1 MKSPKLPH
9 SYDIIGDILIFEVKE
24 KLNSKQEKQI
34 AEALLK
40 QNKNVKVVA
49 KRSSIHEGKY
59 RLRKIKILSGEKR
72 KETLHKESGLNFK
85 LDVEKCYFSERS
97 SNERLRIANLVKKD
111 EMVLVM
117 FSGVAPFPLVISKY
131 SKAKEIYGIELN
143 PLAHKYALD
152 NVRINKRINISLY
165 KGDVKKVLPN
175 LKIKFDRIIMPLP
188 RTAEKYLDL
197 ALKYLKPKGTIHL
210 YKFEHENNFNDLIKK
225 YSKFKVNLVKAGVF
239 GPGIFRVCLD
249 LKKK

>member
-1 MKSPKLPH
+1 MQITKLPK

-34 AEALLK
+34 ANELLK
-40 QNKNVKVVA
+40 QHNNVKVVA

-59 RLRKIKILSGEKR
+59 RLRKIKILAGEKR
-72 KETLHKESGLNFK
+72 KETIHKESGLNFK

-111 EMVLVM
+111 EIVLVM
-117 FSGVAPFPLVISKY
+117 FSGIAPLPLVISKY

-143 PLAHKYALD
+143 PLAHKYALE
-152 NVRINKRINISLY
+152 NVRINKRTNISLY
-165 KGDVKKVLPN
+165 KGDVKKVLPK
-175 LKIKFDRIIMPLP
+175 LKIKFDRIVMPLP

-210 YKFEHENNFNDLIKK
+210 YKFEHEDNFNDLIKK

-239 GPGIFRVCLD
+239 GPQIFRVCLD
-249 LKKK
+249 LKK